1 MTPPRWTIQTKLVLG
16 LALVLTMIV
25 ILLGGAIQGL
35 RTFSTSH
42 AMLVDQLREL
52 GAAGRLLEQIVR
64 LDSRETTTPEG
75 RSALTATVNRS
86 REALEGYHR
95 LLIENRAKGN
105 RFDDGM
111 DELIVAFKIDENL
124 TALLAELKPDAVVE
138 PVMPGTR
145 SYRERL
151 NAEAKARRALRGETG
166 KTDQPGARSPGGDEE
181 EDEERNPSPEERL
194 ERLERAAMQLP
205 GHLYR
210 DFYNILEQSRR
221 DHAASTVIVWTSAV
235 LVLFLLLALA
245 YLVHR
250 WVLYPVRLLHRG
262 VRRVG
267 RGAFDFRILLQ
278 TGDEMQSLAEA
289 FNDMTARIR
298 ATYDDLERQ
307 VQERSRQL
315 IRSERL
321 AGVGFLAAGVAHEIN
336 NPLAS
341 IAFCAEA
348 LERRLI
354 SPNRSPSSSGG
365 EEGDA
370 VRDYLRMIQEEAFR
384 CKRITEK
391 LLDFSRT
398 SELRRAPT
406 ELNAL
411 VTDVVEMVR
420 HLGKYR
426 GKSIEVKSTEA
437 VYALADAQEIKQVAL
452 NLVVNALDSVDP
464 GGWLVIT
471 LRYAEG
477 MAEMEFV
484 DNGKGMTPEVLENI
498 FEPFFTTRP
507 VGKGTGL
514 GLSITHRIIS
524 QHDGLIFAES
534 DGPDRGA
541 RFVVRLPV
549 APGVFDADSDSRIRA
564 IAGPSDEGPDPSRG
578 KVFHAA

>member
-1 MTPPRWTIQTKLVLG
+1 
-16 LALVLTMIV
+16 
-25 ILLGGAIQGL
+25 
-35 RTFSTSH
+35 
-42 AMLVDQLREL
+42 
-52 GAAGRLLEQIVR
+52 
-64 LDSRETTTPEG
+64 
-75 RSALTATVNRS
+75 
-86 REALEGYHR
+86 
-95 LLIENRAKGN
+95 
-105 RFDDGM
+105 
-111 DELIVAFKIDENL
+111 
-124 TALLAELKPDAVVE
+124 
-138 PVMPGTR
+138 
-145 SYRERL
+145 
-151 NAEAKARRALRGETG
+151 
-166 KTDQPGARSPGGDEE
+166 
-181 EDEERNPSPEERL
+181 
-194 ERLERAAMQLP
+194 
-205 GHLYR
+205 
-210 DFYNILEQSRR
+210 
-221 DHAASTVIVWTSAV
+221 
-235 LVLFLLLALA
+235 
-245 YLVHR
+245 
-250 WVLYPVRLLHRG
+250 
-262 VRRVG
+262 
-267 RGAFDFRILLQ
+267 
-278 TGDEMQSLAEA
+278 
-289 FNDMTARIR
+289 
-298 ATYDDLERQ
+298 
-307 VQERSRQL
+307 
-315 IRSERL
+315 
-321 AGVGFLAAGVAHEIN
+321 
-336 NPLAS
+336 
-341 IAFCAEA
+341 
-348 LERRLI
+348 
-354 SPNRSPSSSGG
+354 
-365 EEGDA
+365 